1 MKEKS
6 RSKKDVKPKPVSHKH
21 TTNNPKK
28 PQHPKLS
35 EYENKE
41 TSLAASST
49 DENEDEGLG
58 DGNMGRSQKDILGN
72 QKDILG
78 K

>member
-6 RSKKDVKPKPVSHKH
+6 RSKKNVKEIQVPREHVAKDLQELEH
-21 TTNNPKK
+21 NE
-28 PQHPKLS
+28 LS
-35 EYENKE
+35 GSESKE
-41 TSLAASST
+41 SSLAASST

-58 DGNMGRSQKDILGN
+58 DGNIGRSQV
-72 QKDILG
+72 DILG